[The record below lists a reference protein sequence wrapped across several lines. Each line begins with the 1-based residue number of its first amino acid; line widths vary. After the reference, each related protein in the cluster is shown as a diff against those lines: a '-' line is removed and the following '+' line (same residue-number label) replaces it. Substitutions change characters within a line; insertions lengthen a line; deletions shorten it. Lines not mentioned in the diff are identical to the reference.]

1 AFRHKP
7 VALPRQQGR
16 EQPYG
21 QTTQQEGCLR
31 RKALVLRGL
40 RHERVH
46 DHEDRE
52 HGVQRGPDE
61 GQQRGERLHSSSPPA
76 ALAGATRGAGASDAL
91 ARPVVMATTSDQRA
105 SVYRRWS
112 RTLMRISTIAATC
125 RVEAQYRSGPGTGQT
140 YRPALAR
147 PVIVMSVSTH
157 VHVGNENAD
166 SYNHNLTAVNR
177 SRPTSTPTRHPTI

>member
-1 AFRHKP
+1 MWYGPSRLVWNAMRFPSGLHTGRRFDALVCVSWRIGDAPTVVPPLTNATHAARHSTRTSSMRVISAPDRRAFRHKP

-91 ARPVVMATTSDQRA
+91 ARPVRSEEHTSELQ
-105 SVYRRWS
+105 SHSELV
-112 RTLMRISTIAATC
+112 C
-125 RVEAQYRSGPGTGQT
+125 RLLLEKK
-140 YRPALAR
+140 
-147 PVIVMSVSTH
+147 
-157 VHVGNENAD
+157 
-166 SYNHNLTAVNR
+166 
-177 SRPTSTPTRHPTI
+177 